1 MADLNVGSFG
11 KKSNIDLKKLQ
22 AGMKAE
28 QLQTKEEKSIFN
40 KVDKDGNGV
49 IDADEL
55 NAFSEGLDKSN
66 DGKVSRKEARK
77 FIKKNGLKGEV
88 KKKDVLKFL
97 NANVKNTENVEDA
110 KVVEQN
116 GQKLV
121 QVTYKDGTQEIIN
134 PDKSSQLI
142 QSDGNGNSPQN
153 MNAKKLSFLLLIL
166 VAVACTNRSTSS
178 EQDEMRH
185 WNNVLQQINA
195 LLLENK
201 ARQTLDLAK
210 QTLPEILESAEKNGT
225 TDTLIYY
232 ARKIFNACG
241 NNYINT
247 KQYKDGIDY
256 MDSIGNHPLIREHCP
271 HELLSFKA
279 GLNQLYGNNP
289 EAVRLAE
296 DYLQLP
302 VCTSAND
309 FIRQAEIISGVY
321 MYSGN
326 NLPKAIQILE
336 KAIDVYRKGGNFPN
350 MLRIMSRLG
359 IYYHLSGEYE
369 KAIATNQEAI
379 ATYNDSIAPGNV
391 VIAYGEQANLYAELG
406 MYDQALEMNKKAQYY
421 SMLKDSFGL
430 GDLYRYRAQ
439 IFRNMNQKDSV
450 FHYLRL
456 GEKLSMIQN
465 SFKGVF
471 VNKVETV
478 NSYLD
483 YPDSLEKAL
492 QLALSICPDTVR
504 MPQWAKYQLN
514 LHLGRALLQTGK
526 EQNGIHLIDRA
537 AQDLINMKFMEGR
550 DANEILMDYY
560 LAKGMNDD
568 FARCYIRNRQFA
580 DSLDNNEK
588 KRAVAAANIR
598 FDANQKEKENKL
610 LSAQVQ
616 WQQQQL
622 FYNIC
627 ISITLLL
634 LLITT
639 TAYFIIRRK
648 ANHQL
653 IENNKR
659 EIQTLITRQQ
669 DLNRRNEQL
678 TEEIERA
685 MATNNLN
692 SIRQL
697 TVQSLLSRE
706 DENTFRRSFATIHP
720 SYLPKLRESY
730 PQLTRNEEL
739 LAMLIC
745 MNQST
750 DEIALIMGI
759 NRNSVNVVRSRMR
772 KNMELP
778 KEKSLDEVL
787 KQYLT

>member
-1 MADLNVGSFG
+1 MFQCL
-11 KKSNIDLKKLQ
+11 I
-22 AGMKAE
+22 
-28 QLQTKEEKSIFN
+28 
-40 KVDKDGNGV
+40 
-49 IDADEL
+49 
-55 NAFSEGLDKSN
+55 
-66 DGKVSRKEARK
+66 
-77 FIKKNGLKGEV
+77 
-88 KKKDVLKFL
+88 
-97 NANVKNTENVEDA
+97 
-110 KVVEQN
+110 
-116 GQKLV
+116 
-121 QVTYKDGTQEIIN
+121 
-134 PDKSSQLI
+134 SSC
-142 QSDGNGNSPQN
+142 S
-153 MNAKKLSFLLLIL
+153 
-166 VAVACTNRSTSS
+166 
-178 EQDEMRH
+178 
-185 WNNVLQQINA
+185 
-195 LLLENK
+195 
-201 ARQTLDLAK
+201 
-210 QTLPEILESAEKNGT
+210 EILESAEKNGT

-256 MDSIGNHPLIREHCP
+256 MDSFRVIAIQLVQ
-271 HELLSFKA
+271 S
-279 GLNQLYGNNP
+279 GLEAQQFVRAMFADEGMVSN
-289 EAVRLAE
+289 AVRLAE

-302 VCTSAND
+302 ICTSAND

-560 LAKGMNDD
+560 LAKGMNND
-568 FARCYIRNRQFA
+568 FLVATSVT
-580 DSLDNNEK
+580 DSLPILWTIT
-588 KRAVAAANIR
+588 KRNVLWQPGLSGVCRFAPSRFAVR
-598 FDANQKEKENKL
+598 PGL
-610 LSAQVQ
+610 
-616 WQQQQL
+616 
-622 FYNIC
+622 
-627 ISITLLL
+627 
-634 LLITT
+634 
-639 TAYFIIRRK
+639 
-648 ANHQL
+648 
-653 IENNKR
+653 
-659 EIQTLITRQQ
+659 
-669 DLNRRNEQL
+669 
-678 TEEIERA
+678 
-685 MATNNLN
+685 
-692 SIRQL
+692 
-697 TVQSLLSRE
+697 
-706 DENTFRRSFATIHP
+706 
-720 SYLPKLRESY
+720 
-730 PQLTRNEEL
+730 
-739 LAMLIC
+739 
-745 MNQST
+745 
-750 DEIALIMGI
+750 GGG
-759 NRNSVNVVRSRMR
+759 
-772 KNMELP
+772 
-778 KEKSLDEVL
+778 
-787 KQYLT
+787 